1 MTYRKTPQPMLPRVK
16 PSLPKNAPN
25 IYPTYPIATGSIQ
38 QGYNALA
45 KNLMSHSLV
54 LIDGYGGTLW
64 DNLRESLEQV
74 GISANWIFTHDL
86 MKSEDEINAL
96 VEPFL
101 GGDDPIFGTRF
112 TGTLGDFFDPD
123 KLSGVDVSQSPTIVY
138 GEGAFLVADKGYRVY
153 VDLPKNEIQ
162 YRSRADS
169 ITTLGASQPDTPKK
183 EYKRFYFVDWIA
195 LNKHKAEF
203 VAQVDLF
210 VDGQDVDTPTMLN
223 GDDARAT
230 FEKMVHTVFRVRPWF
245 EPGAW
250 GGQWMK
256 AHIPQLAEDVPN
268 YAWSF
273 EMIAPEQ
280 GIILENAD
288 HLMELSYDWLQ
299 YYDNVAVLG
308 DYADNFGYEFPI
320 RYDFLDTIEGGNL
333 SLQCHPN
340 PDFIRSNFGEHF
352 TQDETYYIFED
363 DGTAEVYLGFQD
375 DVDPDK
381 LRSAL
386 ENSVSD
392 GVELPVTDFVQVHPA
407 KKGDLFLIPH
417 GTVHCSGTGSVVLEI
432 SATPYIF
439 TFKMYD
445 WLRVGL
451 DGKPRPINIER
462 AYENLKF
469 EHSGEYVQEK
479 LLSKPTVIESGKD
492 WQVEHLP
499 THKDHFYD
507 IHRLTFNSSL
517 KRDTDNS
524 AQVMMVTEGQGVTIE
539 VEGLDE
545 PMYFNYAETF
555 IIPAA
560 AGKFTLY
567 AVGDAPVVIMQSFL
581 RRDWFEKE
589 ENQWLKI
596 EK

>member
-1 MTYRKTPQPMLPRVK
+1 
-16 PSLPKNAPN
+16 
-25 IYPTYPIATGSIQ
+25 
-38 QGYNALA
+38 
-45 KNLMSHSLV
+45 
-54 LIDGYGGTLW
+54 
-64 DNLRESLEQV
+64 
-74 GISANWIFTHDL
+74 
-86 MKSEDEINAL
+86 MKSEAEIHAL

-112 TGTLGDFFDPD
+112 TGTLGDFFDED
-123 KLSGVDVSQSPTIVY
+123 KLNAVDLSQSPTIVY
-138 GEGAFLVADKGYRVY
+138 GEGAFLVAENGYRVY

-169 ITTLGASQPDTPKK
+169 ITNLGVAEPDTPKK

-195 LNKHKAEF
+195 LNRHKAD
-203 VAQVDLF
+203 VISDVDLF
-210 VDGQDVDTPTMLN
+210 VDGQDNNRPVMLS
-223 GDDARAT
+223 GDDVRAT
-230 FEKMVHTVFRVRPWF
+230 FDRMVHTVFRVRPWF

-256 AHIPQLAEDVPN
+256 ANIPQLADNVPN

-280 GIILENAD
+280 GIILEHGD
-288 HLMELSYDWLQ
+288 RLMELSYDWLQ
-299 YYDNVAVLG
+299 YHDNAAVLG

-340 PDFIRSNFGEHF
+340 PEFMRSNFGEHF

-363 DGTAEVYLGFQD
+363 DGTAQVYLGFQD
-375 DVDPDK
+375 GVDPDE

-386 ENSVSD
+386 EKSVD
-392 GVELPVTDFVQVHPA
+392 EGVELPVTDYVQVHPA

-417 GTVHCSGTGSVVLEI
+417 GTVHCSGAGSVVLEI

-445 WLRVGL
+445 WLRLGL

-469 EHSGEYVQEK
+469 EHAGEYVKEE
-479 LLSKPTVIESGKD
+479 LISKPTVISSGDD

-499 THKDHFYD
+499 THPDHFYD
-507 IHRLTFNSSL
+507 IHRITLRATLLDGETYGSP
-517 KRDTDNS
+517 
-524 AQVMMVTEGQGVTIE
+524 QVMMVTEGEGLHVE
-539 VEGLDE
+539 VEGLDK
-545 PMYFNYAETF
+545 PMRFNFAETF
-555 IIPAA
+555 IIPA
-560 AGKFTLY
+560 G
-567 AVGDAPVVIMQSFL
+567 AVDFALHAIGDEPVVIMVAEL
-581 RRDWFEKE
+581 RREWFRKE

-596 EK
+596 DT